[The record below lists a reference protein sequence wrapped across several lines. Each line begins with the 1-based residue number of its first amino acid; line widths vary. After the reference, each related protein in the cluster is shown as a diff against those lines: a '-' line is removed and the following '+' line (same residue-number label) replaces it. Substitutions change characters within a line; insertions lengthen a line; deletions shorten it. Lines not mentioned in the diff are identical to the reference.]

1 MLATPSPVDVIRT
14 LVSFDTTS
22 SESNL
27 ALIDHVEAYFAALG
41 VSCERTWDEEKA
53 KANLFATIGPPVAG
67 GVVLSGHTDVV
78 PVAGQS
84 WDTDPFALTERDGRL
99 IGRGAADMKS
109 FLGAA
114 LAMAPRFAAADLR
127 RPVHYALSYDEEV
140 GCLGVRRMLPVL
152 RDRGLAPAAVIVGE
166 PTNMEVVTS
175 HKGVQAF
182 RTTVTGSE
190 AHSSA
195 PHLGANAI
203 LVANKLLG
211 YLRALAR
218 ELANDADA
226 APGDADPPYPTLNV
240 GMIQGGSAINIV
252 PRTCTFHWEYRPLPG
267 TDPDEIHR
275 RFTAFVE
282 QEYQRVL
289 RADGITAAIETEPL
303 ASIPALSERQGSA
316 AATLALRLAGKN
328 RVRHVSYGSE
338 AGLFRRAGFDAVLC
352 GPGDIADA
360 HRPNE
365 SISLEQVR
373 ACTAF
378 LERLAAYLCAPPE

>member
-1 MLATPSPVDVIRT
+1 MSATPSPVDLTRT

-22 SESNL
+22 AKSNL
-27 ALIDHVEAYFAALG
+27 ALIDHVEAYFADLG
-41 VSCERTWDEEKA
+41 VSCDRSWDEDKA

-78 PVAGQS
+78 PVAGQD
-84 WDTDPFALTERDGRL
+84 WDSDPFTLTERDGRL
-99 IGRGAADMKS
+99 FGRGAADMKT

-114 LAMAPRFAAADLR
+114 LAMAPRFAAAELR

-175 HKGVQAF
+175 HKGVRAF

-211 YLRALAR
+211 FLRALAR
-218 ELANDADA
+218 ELANDA
-226 APGDADPPYPTLNV
+226 APGDADPPYPTINV

-282 QEYQRVL
+282 QEYREVL
-289 RADGITAAIETEPL
+289 RADGIAATIETEPL
-303 ASIPALSERQGSA
+303 ASIPALAQQQGSA
-316 AATLALRLAGKN
+316 AATLALQLAGKN

-338 AGLFRRAGFDAVLC
+338 AGLFREAGFDAVLC

-365 SISLEQVR
+365 SISLEQVA
-373 ACTAF
+373 ACETF
-378 LERLAAYLCAPPE
+378 LHRLSAHLCDPPE